1 MSRPSGL
8 FPDLTGQKQYWDTKW
23 QREQMSYPHE
33 GALRRG
39 EKIVALIAEL
49 GLSRPK
55 ILDLGCGTGWLTPRL
70 AELGEAVGVDL
81 SDEAIA
87 MARIQHPEITYHAGD
102 LFRTPIA
109 GSPFDV
115 VVSQE
120 VIAHVPDQT
129 EYLRRIS
136 GLLKPGGYLVIT
148 TPNKFVHDRA
158 GFPAQPPEHIE
169 QWLTRQAL
177 RRLLGVEFT
186 VLKMTTVN
194 PLGAGGILRLVN
206 SYKLNKLFGVFLT
219 DAKLRSVKE
228 WLGFGWTTAALAQR
242 RV

>member
-1 MSRPSGL
+1 MSTPSR
-8 FPDLTGQKQYWDTKW
+8 FVPDLTGQKRYWDTKW

-33 GALRRG
+33 GARRRG
-39 EKIVALIAEL
+39 QLILDLIAEL
-49 GLSRPK
+49 GLSRPR

-87 MARIQHPEITYHAGD
+87 MARIQHPEVPYHAGD
-102 LFRTPIA
+102 LFETPIP

-120 VIAHVPDQT
+120 VIAHVADQT

-148 TPNKFVHDRA
+148 TPNKFVHVRA

-169 QWLTRQAL
+169 QWLTRHAL
-177 RRLLGVEFT
+177 RRLLSAEFT

-206 SYKLNKLFGVFLT
+206 SYKLNKVLELFVSDVT
-219 DAKLRSVKE
+219 VRSVKE
-228 WLGFGWTTAALAQR
+228 RLGFGWTTAALAR
-242 RV
+242 RRM